1 MNFKEYA
8 IFLFIY
14 EYIPTFAIH
23 FLNLGNN
30 DFSFNLNVNNC
41 FLTTSLLS
49 DKQY

>member
-1 MNFKEYA
+1 MHFEEYA

-14 EYIPTFAIH
+14 EYISKFAIH
-23 FLNLGNN
+23 FLNLGDN
-30 DFSFNLNVNNC
+30 DFTFHLNVNNC